1 MPMFT
6 IDRIERLLVYCGLPP
21 LEKYQLQR
29 TGKLRAN
36 NSFVTFDPPPGHAI
50 LNTIDL
56 HLNVDTEMLPSRE
69 CECLWHIGKTCHARR
84 AVGARLALLEEA
96 MARDEITK
104 QVKDL
109 QEQYAYG

>member
-21 LEKYQLQR
+21 LETFQLQR
-29 TGKLRAN
+29 RELKG
-36 NSFVTFDPPPGHAI
+36 PPPSHAV

-56 HLNVDTEMLPSRE
+56 YMNVDTEMLPSKE
-69 CECLWHIGKTCHARR
+69 CRCLWHIGKTCHARR
-84 AVGARLALLEEA
+84 AVGARLALLEEV
-96 MARDEITK
+96 MARDEIAK

>member
-6 IDRIERLLVYCGLPP
+6 IDRIARLLNYCGLPP
-21 LEKYQLQR
+21 LEKLQLQR
-29 TGKLRAN
+29 QELNG
-36 NSFVTFDPPPGHAI
+36 PPPAHAV
-50 LNTIDL
+50 LNDIDL
-56 HLNVDTEMLPSRE
+56 HLNVDTEMLPSSE
-69 CECLWHIGKTCHARR
+69 CRCLWHIGKTCHARR
-84 AVGARLALLEEA
+84 PIGARLALLEEA